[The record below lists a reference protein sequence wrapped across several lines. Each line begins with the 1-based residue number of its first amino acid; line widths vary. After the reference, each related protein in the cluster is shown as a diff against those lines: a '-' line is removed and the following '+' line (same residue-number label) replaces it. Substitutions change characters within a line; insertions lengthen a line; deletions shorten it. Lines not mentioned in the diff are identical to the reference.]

1 MPRSTAAD
9 RLAQRPLLARAVAL
23 LQAGDAARAEAA
35 LAAVLQRW
43 PGQGDALH
51 FMGLL
56 RHQQGQS
63 QAALALLQ
71 QAAAALPQEPG
82 PCNNLGNVLMALQ
95 RWPQAEQAYRQALA
109 RAPDFADALGNLA
122 QVCLQ
127 QGRLDEAAAHFGRAL
142 LLQPGH
148 AIWQHQLAACDLAHP
163 PARAS
168 NAYLQQVFDAAAAGF
183 DQHLTA
189 LQYRAPELM
198 AAQLRLHCGAPAGQ
212 LDVADLGC
220 GTGLCAPHIKPWA
233 RHLSGCDLS
242 AGMLAQAQGLGLY
255 DTLVQAELTDFLLA
269 HPGAFD
275 VLVCADT
282 FIYIGALHGVA
293 LAAAAALRPGGCMV
307 FSAET
312 LPVTA
317 PHALQLRTSG
327 RYAHRADHIQAAFAQ
342 AGLRLA
348 PLATQ
353 VLRLEAGQGVEGVV
367 GLAAKPT
374 R

>member
-23 LQAGDAARAEAA
+23 LQAGDAPRAEAA

-56 RHQQGQS
+56 RHQQGRS
-63 QAALALLQ
+63 QAAMALLQ
-71 QAAAALPQEPG
+71 QAATALPQEPG

-95 RWPQAEQAYRQALA
+95 RWPEAEHAYRQALA
-109 RAPDFADALGNLA
+109 RAPGFADAQGNLA

-163 PARAS
+163 PPRAS
-168 NAYLQQVFDAAAAGF
+168 TAYLQQVFDAAAAGF
-183 DQHLTA
+183 DQHLSG
-189 LQYRAPELM
+189 LQYRVPVLM
-198 AAQLRLHCGAPAGQ
+198 AANLRSHFGAPAGQ

-220 GTGLCAPHIKPWA
+220 GTGLCAPHVKPWA
-233 RHLSGCDLS
+233 RQLVGCDLS
-242 AGMLAQAQGLGLY
+242 SGMLARAQGLGLY
-255 DTLVQAELTDFLLA
+255 DTLLQTELTDFLRA

-293 LAAAAALRPGGCMV
+293 LAAAAALRPGGCMA

-312 LPVTA
+312 LPDTA

-327 RYAHRADHIQAAFAQ
+327 RYAHRADHIHAAFAQ
-342 AGLRLA
+342 ASLQLA
-348 PLATQ
+348 PLELRE
-353 VLRLEAGQGVEGVV
+353 LRLEAGQGVEGVV
-367 GLAAKPT
+367 GLAAKLT